1 MTIYGMTEEEWLEF
15 EPETTELEDIEMED
29 TELLEE
35 MNYISDMRRGN
46 W

>member
-15 EPETTELEDIEMED
+15 EPETIELEDVG
-29 TELLEE
+29 LLEE
-35 MNYISDMRRGN
+35 MNYDSDMRRGN